1 MEPALGQK
9 QHHRKGAND
18 IERCGSCAGCSPQ
31 GTDSSLA
38 TALSVLTQALPDQAT
53 KQEVHSPATQSPISP
68 SSPSSSAFWR
78 RSARKGASPAARA
91 GNQDESSAA
100 RAGNQDESSAARA
113 GGTAWQAAAEN
124 VGLHA
129 LVLSHMCQQGRDA
142 QTEPDKADDPVSCSY
157 GDLGSTQARVLV
169 KTAYL
174 HQCTFLHLKVCK
186 VKRRESISCL
196 CSCVWVRSS

>member
-1 MEPALGQK
+1 MEPAHGQK

-31 GTDSSLA
+31 GTDSGLA
-38 TALSVLTQALPDQAT
+38 TALSVLTQALPDQAI

-78 RSARKGASPAARA
+78 RSATPASARKGASPAARA

-100 RAGNQDESSAARA
+100 RAGSSS
-113 GGTAWQAAAEN
+113 GTAWQAAAEN
-124 VGLHA
+124 VSLHA

-169 KTAYL
+169 KTANL
-174 HQCTFLHLKVCK
+174 HQCMFPNLKVCK